1 MKIAILEPLGVSKD
15 YLNEKIESKIGKG
28 HDITYY
34 PDRKED
40 EKTLI
45 ERSKDADIVVLSN
58 IPYRKAVIEKCEN
71 LKMICVAFT
80 GVDHVDVEY
89 CKTKNIL
96 VCNCTGYS
104 TSAVADLVFGFV
116 VDLARNVIACD
127 DRARN
132 AGTKDGLVGWE
143 LEGKKFGV
151 IGCGAIG
158 TRVAKIADA
167 FGCKVYAYSR
177 SKKDI
182 PGVEF
187 TDLNTLLSE
196 CDIVSI
202 HVPQNKDTIGMIGER
217 ELSLMKKTSILINT
231 ARGPI
236 VDNNALCDAL
246 KSGRIAGAGIDVFD
260 MEPPIPKDYPLASAP
275 NTVLTPHVA
284 FASAQA
290 FEKRAVIIADDLKG
304 FIEGCPINI
313 IK

>member
-236 VDNNALCDAL
+236 VDNNALCEAL

>member
-1 MKIAILEPLGVSKD
+1 MKISILEPLGVSKD

-34 PDRKED
+34 PDRRED
-40 EKTLI
+40 EETLI

-196 CDIVSI
+196 CDIISI

-217 ELSLMKKTSILINT
+217 ELYLMKKTSILINT